1 MIKASVI
8 TLVIHRRSA
17 LYCTSQN
24 DPLVDVDGLPTGD
37 MGAPVIICP
46 PLAGKFHTFLVY
58 KCRSLLGILL
68 GIDNVAGLE

>member
-1 MIKASVI
+1 
-8 TLVIHRRSA
+8 
-17 LYCTSQN
+17 
-24 DPLVDVDGLPTGD
+24 